1 MRYFLVTYCKK
12 PDGKID
18 EQVTIA
24 ASLKQNDQQTCNV
37 ILDFKEK
44 KVEKSVIQGM
54 QMEKDWS
61 KMMEYYSRAYPDY
74 VAELEKLN
82 A

>member
-1 MRYFLVTYCKK
+1 MRYLLLTYFYQAN
-12 PDGKID
+12 GKID
-18 EQVTIA
+18 EGMTVSNSVRTKDWQT
-24 ASLKQNDQQTCNV
+24 ASV